1 MHEGILIG
9 INTLKYDLPKLNVRT
24 PMLQHHLDRQ
34 PRPIVIDTELK
45 ILEVDQ
51 VNLDRPI
58 IFTCCDC
65 TEDKLVLA
73 TEKLSANGAII
84 IKCKRDASNGLCD
97 INDCLSILQEQFNI
111 KSVLLEG
118 GAAMIQSFLE
128 QQLVDHVVVTI
139 KPWYYG
145 GFRAMKSQLRRP
157 VQLKERIMALSE
169 DDIILFGKVSV

>member
-1 MHEGILIG
+1 
-9 INTLKYDLPKLNVRT
+9 
-24 PMLQHHLDRQ
+24 MLQDHLDRQ

-51 VNLDRPI
+51 VNLVRPI

-65 TEDKLVLA
+65 NPDRIALA
-73 TEKLSANGAII
+73 AEKVNANGGII
-84 IKCKRDASNGLCD
+84 VKCKRDVHNGLCD
-97 INDCLSILQEQFNI
+97 INDCLTILQEQFNI

-128 QQLVDHVVVTI
+128 LQLVDHVVVTI

-157 VQLKERIMALSE
+157 VQLKERTMALSE
-169 DDIILFGKVSV
+169 DDIILFGKVFV